1 MTEHVDI
8 QYKQESITP
17 FWQKLPFFLLFP
29 FRLGP
34 LAFIAGIAVASA
46 IAGLVLGGFG
56 LVFKG
61 TLVYLG
67 LRYGFNVLE
76 LFSQGRFEGHSMEHS
91 LWGGSERRP
100 AKLGAIV
107 VLFLTACI
115 VLGNAVMD
123 ARIAKNT
130 GVQEQLIA
138 QYNKDHA
145 AEIAQR
151 AAEQAEAKAEYESF
165 QARMAAEARAARAA
179 GSDTSND
186 DSEQSDGAPPY
197 SADSDHEYQP
207 RAADEG
213 PSRAEMLEMARP
225 RPSEP
230 LWYKV
235 QPVWFWLVV
244 LLLSLMLP
252 SAFIEIALE
261 DNLFRA
267 LNPLHVFTFIG
278 SMGTAYFGMWG
289 LVVLIGGTRQL
300 ALRAGESLP
309 AALRFPLEMVSVTYL
324 GLVLFSMIG
333 YALYQYHQE
342 LNLDVAVDFDGHRK
356 AGGAEAIAKAGS
368 VREALRASEPSDP
381 LERKVQALLAEGKVD
396 AAIAEVKDMMRYDRH
411 NPQLNTRLHGL
422 YMLLGDAAKTRVHGQ
437 QWLTAMARANN
448 DQGALTAAMAMYGL
462 DPEYAIEDG
471 DAILPAARA
480 ALARRESAVA
490 MKLVRSFD
498 KRYPNHKDTAAVF
511 FIAARLASEHY
522 RQHATAVQIL
532 RMLLAKFPNEPVAA
546 EATTYLAVLDAT
558 MAQVAAA

>member
-67 LRYGFNVLE
+67 LRYAFNVLE

-91 LWGGSERRP
+91 LWGGSEKRP

-107 VLFLTACI
+107 VLFLTAC
-115 VLGNAVMD
+115 VLLGNAVMD
-123 ARIAKNT
+123 ARIAKNVA
-130 GVQEQLIA
+130 VQELLIA

-151 AAEQAEAKAEYESF
+151 AAEHAQEKAEYESY
-165 QARMAAEARAARAA
+165 QARVAAEERAARAA
-179 GSDTSND
+179 GG
-186 DSEQSDGAPPY
+186 DSEQGASD
-197 SADSDHEYQP
+197 DSPSSTSVEEEREYQA
-207 RAADEG
+207 RASDQG
-213 PSRAEMLEMARP
+213 PTRAEMLDMARP
-225 RPSEP
+225 RPSDP

-244 LLLSLMLP
+244 ILLSLMLP

-267 LNPLHVFTFIG
+267 LNPLHAFSFIG
-278 SMGTAYFGMWG
+278 SMGSAYFGMWG
-289 LVVLIGGTRQL
+289 LLLLIGGARQL
-300 ALRAGESLP
+300 AMSAGQSLP
-309 AALRFPLEMVSVTYL
+309 AALRFPLEMVCVTYL
-324 GLVLFSMIG
+324 GLVLFAMIG

-342 LNLDVAVDFDGHRK
+342 LNLEVAVDFDGHRK

-368 VREALRASEPSDP
+368 VRAAVLAKEPADP
-381 LERKVQALLAEGKVD
+381 LERKVQALLADGKVD
-396 AAIAEVKDMMRYDRH
+396 AAIAEVKDVMRYDRH
-411 NPQLNTRLHGL
+411 NPELNTRLHGL
-422 YMLLGDAAKTRVHGQ
+422 YMLLGDPAKTLVHGQ

-448 DQGALTAAMAMYGL
+448 DQGALTAASAMYAL
-462 DPEYAIEDG
+462 DPEFAIADG

-480 ALARRESAVA
+480 ALVRRESAIA

-511 FIAARLASEHY
+511 FVAARLASEHY

-532 RMLLAKFPNEPVAA
+532 RMLLAKFPNEPVVA

-558 MAQVAAA
+558 MAQVASA